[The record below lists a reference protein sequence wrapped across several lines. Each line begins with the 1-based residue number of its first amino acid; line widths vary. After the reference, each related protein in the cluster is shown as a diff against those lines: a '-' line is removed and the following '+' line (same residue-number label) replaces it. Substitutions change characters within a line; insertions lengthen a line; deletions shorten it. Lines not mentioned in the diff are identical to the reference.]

1 MNGNSKLLAKRARLG
16 EFEEIVLMAILR
28 LGDNAYGVPV
38 RRLIEAETHR
48 RTSFGALYT
57 TFDRLEKKGYIRSRQ
72 GGATRERGGRAK
84 RYLRVEDAGLEALN
98 ASQTARANMFAG
110 LQPVLTRLRL
120 DNG

>member
-1 MNGNSKLLAKRARLG
+1 
-16 EFEEIVLMAILR
+16 MAILK

-38 RRLIEAETHR
+38 RRLIEGETKR

-84 RYLRVEDAGLEALN
+84 RYLRVEAAGLEALH
-98 ASQTARANMFAG
+98 ASHESHKARANMFTG
-110 LQPVLTRLRL
+110 LRPV
-120 DNG
+120 NG